1 MRVEVRVIQSQD
13 LDTFNELVTDAANT
27 GWYINTNSFTFSDEV
42 YSILSHKHITD
53 EPAPSDE
60 VNTQKPT
67 LFDRIM
73 CGWRIK

>member
-13 LDTFNELVTDAANT
+13 LDKFNELVTDAVNT
-27 GWYINTNSFTFSDEV
+27 GWVIHAFNVSDKG

-53 EPAPSDE
+53 EPDP
-60 VNTQKPT
+60 KPT

-73 CGWRIK
+73 WGWRIK